1 MQVSSYMTDFMNFKD
16 EIYKKV
22 RLLESKLISEINTKF
37 GKLNTDYQKL
47 DNKLTFINENTDSL
61 LEFIATQKS
70 NSDKIVDLELF
81 KNKAEQNIISH
92 DMKIKNLSAEIE
104 KIKTRYDKLF
114 HENLDVPG
122 YIGPGCQFKTI
133 SEYIQNYI
141 LEFSILKN
149 EKEKIKIENVEVK
162 NKLDN
167 ILKSTLNLIDSS
179 IIRSQNYSDNK
190 HEDMKNILNTRL
202 FEINE
207 KNMELR
213 TQINKLEI
221 QNDNQIQN
229 IKNDVDKLYLMKNQL
244 INLTD
249 LTDQKI
255 EQMNNKLTKINE
267 EIELLKIGKKE
278 IDNNNNLKTKKNDNM
293 NRNVYINSK
302 RSNFKLQKTIPMQ
315 FNDNNLEQSKNQI
328 NYINEIK
335 KQKNNKEE
343 KKLNNSE
350 DEYEYISSQNFEK
363 IVPRNLNNIDEN
375 YNSKKK
381 LNEDKKEKEEKKILN
396 HISNYFKNKTNN
408 EKNTERKEK
417 NNISSPIM
425 QQSLRNE
432 DISSSNINSN
442 NLNNNKNINYYSNN
456 NNIDQIIKDSVNLY
470 KNKKIISNKTK
481 IKIDSLE
488 KQKIIHSNSSE
499 NITIH
504 SNNMQKEK
512 ENKLY
517 NIKNNNNFNI
527 QNFAKINNNY
537 TKKINKDELKKSN
550 TPRIIKFYENNKK
563 SNYKKSNSIIYRN
576 TIEQNKII
584 KEIKTFYNNKK
595 EKSEQ
600 QSLRNKIDCNI
611 INLHLE
617 KPLNDNN
624 INVSTYNLNS
634 HDTKLRNN
642 LNDIRMKINPAFG
655 RTTYSFYNKGDLNKD
670 YINDKSFDKKLN
682 KLKDKLN
689 VAFVSSINHK
699 IILNDKGINP
709 H

>member
-1 MQVSSYMTDFMNFKD
+1 
-16 EIYKKV
+16 
-22 RLLESKLISEINTKF
+22 
-37 GKLNTDYQKL
+37 
-47 DNKLTFINENTDSL
+47 
-61 LEFIATQKS
+61 
-70 NSDKIVDLELF
+70 
-81 KNKAEQNIISH
+81 
-92 DMKIKNLSAEIE
+92 
-104 KIKTRYDKLF
+104 
-114 HENLDVPG
+114 
-122 YIGPGCQFKTI
+122 
-133 SEYIQNYI
+133 
-141 LEFSILKN
+141 
-149 EKEKIKIENVEVK
+149 
-162 NKLDN
+162 
-167 ILKSTLNLIDSS
+167 
-179 IIRSQNYSDNK
+179 
-190 HEDMKNILNTRL
+190 
-202 FEINE
+202 
-207 KNMELR
+207 
-213 TQINKLEI
+213 
-221 QNDNQIQN
+221 
-229 IKNDVDKLYLMKNQL
+229 
-244 INLTD
+244 
-249 LTDQKI
+249 
-255 EQMNNKLTKINE
+255 
-267 EIELLKIGKKE
+267 
-278 IDNNNNLKTKKNDNM
+278 M

-408 EKNTERKEK
+408 DKNTERKEK

-425 QQSLRNE
+425 QQSLKNE

-456 NNIDQIIKDSVNLY
+456 NNNNNNFDQIIKDSVNLY
-470 KNKKIISNKTK
+470 KNKKILNNKTK